1 MFDYDISVLVPAYNA
16 EKNIRQCIDSIL
28 AQTKDRIEIVLV
40 DDGSTDST
48 GQIIDEYKELNSN
61 IVVVHQK
68 NQGLTGARISALKHS
83 SGEYIGW
90 VDADDFLEPEMY
102 SNLYGLA
109 KSNDADI
116 VYCDYNFYPKKV
128 DYKEKWY
135 KPYKG
140 IKDWNFIDRNT
151 QSWNKIFKK
160 SFADKVGLANQ
171 YLNFGEYGPIAL
183 MLRAERVVSCDKPMY
198 NYRVGHESMS
208 GGTYHNKV
216 DHFVKGCKT
225 SSKLYKMLEGTPY
238 EEELKDYFEY
248 RYIYT
253 LLQLQVVSSLNDNK
267 NAYRYAGKKLKEL
280 HYNSNP
286 YTKLILDNN
295 HGRLKSYVL
304 RRIIPANYYVSRLI
318 TKKVYG

>member
-28 AQTKDRIEIVLV
+28 AQSKDRIEIVIV

-48 GQIIDEYKELNSN
+48 AQIVDGYKELNSN

-68 NQGLTGARISALKHS
+68 NQGLTGARVSALKYS

-102 SNLYGLA
+102 SILYGLA

-140 IKDWNFIDRNT
+140 IKDWNYIDRNT

-171 YLNFGEYGPIAL
+171 YLHFGEYGPIAL
-183 MLRAERVVSCDKPMY
+183 MLRAERVISCDKPMY

-216 DHFVKGCKT
+216 AHFVKGCKT

-253 LLQLQVVSSLNDNK
+253 LLQLQVVASLNDDK
-267 NAYRYAGKKLKEL
+267 KAYRYAGRKLKEL
-280 HYNSNP
+280 DYNSNP
-286 YTKLILDNN
+286 YTKLILDHN
-295 HGRLKSYVL
+295 HGRLKSFVL
-304 RRIIPANYYVSRLI
+304 RRVIPADYNISRLI
-318 TKKVYG
+318 TKKVYE